1 MRTIQKASAT
11 PGDYRIFVGAF
22 PDGALAET
30 LQTLRRRYD
39 PVTARITPPH
49 VTLWGTQWRHG
60 PPTPQ
65 QEAETIATLTRHQKN
80 IPPFS
85 LELGGIE
92 AFEGGVVYLA
102 VRCSP
107 ELLVVRERLLQA
119 LGPDKHGQF
128 MPHVTLAMRLDAA
141 KTQAALAELRQSAW
155 QTTPYIAPIQR
166 LYLMQ
171 RGPSDPAWRAIF
183 HFSLGD

>member
-92 AFEGGVVYLA
+92 AFEAGVIYLA

-107 ELLVVRERLLQA
+107 ELLAARERLLQA

-128 MPHVTLAMRLDAA
+128 TPHLTLAMRLDVA
-141 KTQAALAELRQSAW
+141 KTQAMLAELRLSAW
-155 QTTPYIAPIQR
+155 QTTPHIAPIRR
-166 LYLMQ
+166 LHLMQ
-171 RGPSDPAWRAIF
+171 RRPSDPAWRAIF
-183 HFSLGD
+183 HFSLAE